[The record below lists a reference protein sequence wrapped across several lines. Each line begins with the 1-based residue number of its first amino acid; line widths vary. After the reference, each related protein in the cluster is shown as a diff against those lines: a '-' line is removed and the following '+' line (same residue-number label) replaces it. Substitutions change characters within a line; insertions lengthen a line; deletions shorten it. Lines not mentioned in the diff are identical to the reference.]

1 MVDTSKQTISIPSGW
16 VTNSADIVST
26 PGVYVL
32 QIAQIGDVIYYKI
45 VWPDQVSSGT
55 SGTAGLNVIISAEQ
69 PTDPTDGTLWIQD

>member
-16 VTNSADIVST
+16 VTLGADIVST

-45 VWPDQVSSGT
+45 AWPAQDSYGS